1 MASNQFNYTA
11 RTESGE
17 LRKGVEV
24 AQTIEEA
31 TSALKNRGLVV
42 TQIQPVKK
50 NVNFDIGKML
60 SRFRHLS
67 LTEKAVFTHNLY
79 IMVKSSIPLAQSIG
93 TLAQQTKN
101 KNFAQDLTV
110 MKSRI
115 EKGETFAKVLS
126 SYPHYFSEVYISMVA
141 AGEASGRLE
150 TILQELAK
158 QIKKERVLIAK
169 IKGAMTYPIIVLI
182 SMFGIGIAMM
192 VFVIPK
198 ITGIYTD
205 AGAQLPL
212 PTRILVG
219 ISNFIVHN
227 GIVVAIAFVLAVI
240 SFQRILKTRKGKRF
254 FDILSL
260 KLPIAGTIITKINLA
275 RFSRTLTS
283 LLKTDIPIV
292 QSFQIIERTLG
303 SIPYQESMRD
313 AALALKKGITV
324 VNALQARPKLFP
336 PLVTQMISV
345 GEESGTLD
353 ELSGEIAEFYEE
365 DVDETMSNFSAI
377 IEPVLLLFLGL
388 GVGAMA
394 IAILL
399 PIYTLTE
406 QI

>member
-1 MASNQFNYTA
+1 MATNQFNFSA

-17 LRKGVEV
+17 LRKGVEM
-24 AQTIEEA
+24 AQSIEEA
-31 TSALKNRGLVV
+31 TFSLKNRGLVV

-50 NVNFDIGKML
+50 NMHFDIGKIL
-60 SRFRHLS
+60 SYFRRLS

-79 IMVKSSIPLAQSIG
+79 IMVKSSIPLAQSLG

-101 KNFAQDLTV
+101 RSFAQDLTS
-110 MKSRI
+110 MKARI

-126 SYPHYFSEVYISMVA
+126 SYPRDFSEVYIAMVA

-158 QIKKERVLIAK
+158 QIKKERILIAK
-169 IKGAMTYPIIVLI
+169 IKGAMTYPIIVVIAMI
-182 SMFGIGIAMM
+182 SIGIAMM
-192 VFVIPK
+192 VLVIPK

-219 ISNFIVHN
+219 ISNFLVHN
-227 GIVVAIAFVLAVI
+227 GIVVAVAFVFVVI
-240 SFQRILKTRKGKRF
+240 VFQRILKTRKGKRF
-254 FDILSL
+254 FDTLWL
-260 KLPIAGTIITKINLA
+260 KLPIAGTIIAKINLA

-313 AALALKKGITV
+313 AGLALKKGVTV

-336 PLVTQMISV
+336 PLVTQIISV

-377 IEPVLLLFLGL
+377 IEPVLLLLLGL

-394 IAILL
+394 VAILL
-399 PIYTLTE
+399 PIYSLTE